1 MSQKPSGL
9 KAPSKISK
17 PTGLPQP
24 KSGSSIPTS
33 GSSIPTEGALE
44 KSVRAAG
51 LPSKFAEHYASEVL
65 KKFPGPELSAPQ
77 DPADGYKI
85 GDRVW
90 VGGSKPGVIAY
101 IGETQFAPGEW
112 AGVVL
117 GDAVGKNDGSV
128 AGVRYFQCELKHG
141 VFSRLTKLSREP
153 SSAASSLSPP
163 ESTTQQ
169 MAPVRLPSSNGMMA
183 LPGVDNTT
191 KVRSIS
197 GASYSS
203 VGHMRL
209 NDRVLVGGTK
219 TGVLRYLGPTDFAK
233 GEWAGVEL
241 DEALGKNDGAVAG
254 KRYFQCVHLF
264 GLFAPVSKVVKAP
277 MATNT
282 PSARR
287 ASLNKCS
294 LSALGGAARSRSGS
308 QESISSIGSTA
319 SSVSGRGRVR
329 LGVVSLGN
337 QTPSRPTKTRTTSL
351 GLSATSGLQ
360 KALKEKEEHVEQLLR
375 ERDLERSEVARAAA
389 QVDKAEGELMTV
401 RTEHERF
408 VEERDAEKARLQSLV
423 DQLTNEKRDVAAL
436 LEEEKR

>member
-1 MSQKPSGL
+1 MYNYPL
-9 KAPSKISK
+9 
-17 PTGLPQP
+17 
-24 KSGSSIPTS
+24 
-33 GSSIPTEGALE
+33 
-44 KSVRAAG
+44 SVDPAT
-51 LPSKFAEHYASEVL
+51 
-65 KKFPGPELSAPQ
+65 GPELSAPQ

-117 GDAVGKNDGSV
+117 NDTVGKNDGSV

-169 MAPVRLPSSNGMMA
+169 MAPVRMPASNGTMA
-183 LPGVDNTT
+183 PPGVDNTM

-197 GASYSS
+197 GSSYGS

-254 KRYFQCVHLF
+254 KR
-264 GLFAPVSKVVKAP
+264 
-277 MATNT
+277 
-282 PSARR
+282 
-287 ASLNKCS
+287 
-294 LSALGGAARSRSGS
+294 
-308 QESISSIGSTA
+308 
-319 SSVSGRGRVR
+319 
-329 LGVVSLGN
+329 
-337 QTPSRPTKTRTTSL
+337 
-351 GLSATSGLQ
+351 
-360 KALKEKEEHVEQLLR
+360 
-375 ERDLERSEVARAAA
+375 
-389 QVDKAEGELMTV
+389 
-401 RTEHERF
+401 
-408 VEERDAEKARLQSLV
+408 
-423 DQLTNEKRDVAAL
+423 
-436 LEEEKR
+436 